1 MNCVSALPTS
11 YSITKVAVGF
21 ILIVTA
27 TTTTTTTTTETM
39 YELYDG
45 GSINLNP
52 SVTT

>member
-27 TTTTTTTTTETM
+27 TTTTTETM